1 MAKKIFIGNYKGGV
15 GKTTATYYI
24 GGILREKDNKVLLI
38 DLDPQSSLSEV
49 CMSKIDGEAFIN
61 LDDRE
66 TLNYIFDM
74 KIQSKKI
81 GVKNIKISIDNIIKD
96 NEIVEFIPSSLLYK
110 NGGLDTLITK
120 LDNGLSSLLILKEF
134 LDEYNLDEIYDYI
147 IFDCP
152 PSNNIIT
159 QGAFLVSDYYL
170 IPTIMDSVSTKGVKH
185 YKHIISKL
193 YDSYLNENNECKELI
208 SLLLGKKPKEIGVF
222 ESRRKGVN
230 TNTDKYRTI
239 IKKENYL
246 LQTFI
251 PDYKEISD
259 KLAFGNLYDKSQ
271 YDKLVIE
278 ILNRL

>member
-185 YKHIISKL
+185 YKRIISKL
-193 YDSYLNENNECKELI
+193 YDSYLNENNEYKELI